1 MLAEIKLEDGWHIKM
16 PDGSP
21 SVAVFKSRDAA
32 RGAANAMP
40 KPTSDPIE
48 RMYAEAFANTPTTNG
63 YQHRETWLHALADKL
78 VPTVFV
84 AHDVS
89 SNVRYSCGFPSK
101 KALLSTKGTA
111 LGQCWYPEQSGDDH
125 HEIFISPVIDDPLKV
140 AAVMVHEI
148 CHVVAGSKAKHG
160 PVFKKVF
167 YDVGMEDKATEC
179 NASVTLQG
187 QLIPILA
194 DLGPYPMAAL
204 DARRM
209 TTGIKK
215 QTTRLLKV
223 ECPMCGYTVR
233 MTKKWVDDVGL
244 PHCPEHGV
252 MELDDTPN
260 NNDKE

>member
-1 MLAEIKLEDGWHIKM
+1 MDLVEIKLEDGWHIKM

-40 KPTSDPIE
+40 KLTPSPDAIGPRQTTIE
-48 RMYAEAFANTPTTNG
+48 PAPTTNG

-78 VPTVFV
+78 LPTVFA
-84 AHDVS
+84 AHDVPH
-89 SNVRYSCGFPSK
+89 NVRYSCGFPSK
-101 KALLSTKGTA
+101 KALLGTKSTA
-111 LGQCWYPEQSGDDH
+111 LGQCWYPENSADDH
-125 HEIFISPVIDDPLKV
+125 HEIFISPVIDEPLKV
-140 AAVMVHEI
+140 AAVMVHEM

-160 PVFKKVF
+160 PAFKKVF
-167 YDVGMEDKATEC
+167 YDVGMDGKATEC
-179 NASVTLQG
+179 APG
-187 QLIPILA
+187 GGLIDKLHPILA

-204 DARRM
+204 DARKM

-233 MTKKWVDDVGL
+233 MAKKWVDDVGL

-252 MELDDTPN
+252 MEMGEPTT
-260 NNDKE
+260 EE